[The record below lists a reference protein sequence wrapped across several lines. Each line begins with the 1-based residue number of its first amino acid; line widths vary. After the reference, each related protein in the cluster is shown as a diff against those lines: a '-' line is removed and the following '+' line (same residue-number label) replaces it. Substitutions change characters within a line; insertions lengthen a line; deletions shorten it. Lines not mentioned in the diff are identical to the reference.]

1 MNMRLSN
8 SAANRKVR
16 STSHVAGLAPGV
28 RLALAVLAI
37 ATIWL
42 LILPRIGD
50 LPAVREY
57 IAHNEALGINPA
69 GKFYSE
75 VPAMLR
81 LLDRDE

>member
-1 MNMRLSN
+1 MSN
-8 SAANRKVR
+8 TAAQRECR
-16 STSHVAGLAPGV
+16 SNWHIAGLAPGV

-37 ATIWL
+37 AAIWL
-42 LILPRIGD
+42 VVLPRIGA
-50 LPAVREY
+50 LPMVREY

>member
-1 MNMRLSN
+1 MAL
-8 SAANRKVR
+8 
-16 STSHVAGLAPGV
+16 VA
-28 RLALAVLAI
+28 LAI
-37 ATIWL
+37 AVIWL
-42 LILPRIGD
+42 LILPRIGA

-57 IAHNEALGINPA
+57 IAHNEELGINPA